1 MTMTPGLFSLIFF
14 GGAALIFLIYAIFTA
29 MGKGPI
35 LCPPYFGATK
45 EQKAKMDKKK
55 EYRKLTILNL
65 IIAVILGAMG
75 IYFYF
80 STLGTTF

>member
-55 EYRKLTILNL
+55 EYRKLTVLNL
-65 IIAVILGAMG
+65 IVAVILGAMG

>member
-1 MTMTPGLFSLIFF
+1 MTAGEFCLAFF
-14 GGAALIFLIYAIFTA
+14 GGAALIFVIYAIFTA

-80 STLGTTF
+80 STLGVTA

>member
-45 EQKAKMDKKK
+45 EEKAKMDKKK
-55 EYRKLTILNL
+55 EYRKLTVLNL
-65 IIAVILGAMG
+65 IVAVILGAMG